1 MYSAKWRILKDVME
15 GKQCLNKRSA
25 KLIRNVF
32 FLKCFLRL
40 NGIPESKC
48 NPKVRQNSGV
58 SDSETK
64 YFAHRLVRFL
74 ACIYYVCTEVKV

>member
-1 MYSAKWRILKDVME
+1 MYSAKWRIRKDVMQ

-25 KLIRNVF
+25 KLITNVF

-48 NPKVRQNSGV
+48 NPKVRQNSGGGGGGG
-58 SDSETK
+58 DSETK
-64 YFAHRLVRFL
+64 NILLIDWCVFGMYILCV
-74 ACIYYVCTEVKV
+74 Y